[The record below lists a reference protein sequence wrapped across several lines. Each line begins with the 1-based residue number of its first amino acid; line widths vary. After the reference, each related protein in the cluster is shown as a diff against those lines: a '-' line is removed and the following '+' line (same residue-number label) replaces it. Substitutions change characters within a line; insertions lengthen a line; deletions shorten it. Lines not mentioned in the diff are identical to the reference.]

1 MEKSFGEFI
10 HHRNVEN
17 YRRMLRET
25 PDATRRQTLMTL
37 LAEEA
42 AREKEQGWLPLR
54 A

>member
-17 YRRMLRET
+17 YKRMLRET

-42 AREKEQGWLPLR
+42 AAGKEQGWLPLR